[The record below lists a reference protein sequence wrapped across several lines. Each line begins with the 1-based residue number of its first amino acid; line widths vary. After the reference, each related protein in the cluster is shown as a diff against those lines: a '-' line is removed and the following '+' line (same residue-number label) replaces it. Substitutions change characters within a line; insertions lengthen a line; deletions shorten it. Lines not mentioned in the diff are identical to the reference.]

1 MDAAS
6 YVFDATAA
14 NFEQKVLQR
23 STEVPVLVDF
33 WAEWCGP
40 CKQLKPVLEKVA
52 ADYGGAFELAK
63 VDTDAEMQLAGMFGI
78 RSLPTVMLL
87 KDGRPVDGFMG
98 AVPESAVRELLTR
111 HGIVPTGDDGEQ
123 PGAGLDALDPADR
136 VVHLREAIAREPGSH
151 ELQLDLAVA
160 LLTTGQPDE
169 AGRIVAGL
177 PEEFA
182 DDDRAR
188 RVRSYL
194 DISRV
199 VADAPSHAQL
209 RAAIAQDP
217 GDLRAR
223 YQLGTRLLL
232 EGQAEDG
239 LEQYL
244 EMLQRDREFDGGLPR
259 RALLDAFRVI
269 GDEEI
274 VGRYRRRMAS
284 LLF

>member
-14 NFEQKVLQR
+14 NFEDKVLLR
-23 STEVPVLVDF
+23 STQVPVLVDF

-40 CKQLKPVLEKVA
+40 CKQLKPVLEKLA

-98 AVPESAVRELLTR
+98 VVPESAVRELLTR
-111 HGIVPTGDDGEQ
+111 HGIVPPDDDEDGSEAEPDAVDPGE
-123 PGAGLDALDPADR
+123 R
-136 VVHLREAIAREPGSH
+136 VARLREAVAAQPDNH
-151 ELQLDLAVA
+151 ELKLDLAVA
-160 LLTTGQPDE
+160 LLASGEADE
-169 AGRIVAGL
+169 AGHIVAGL
-177 PEEFA
+177 PEEFSG
-182 DDDRAR
+182 DERAR
-188 RVRSYL
+188 RVRSFL
-194 DISRV
+194 EISRV
-199 VADAPSHAQL
+199 VADAPPAAQL
-209 RAAIAQDP
+209 RTAIERDP

-232 EGQAEDG
+232 EDDAEAG

-244 EMLQRDREFDGGLPR
+244 EMLQRDRDFDEGLPR

-269 GDEEI
+269 EDEEL